1 MNSLEIRNGIN
12 HLIDMYPVLRRI
24 ISQTQPCSI
33 KRRKNYYSSLVQAI
47 INQQLSI
54 KVGESIYKNFSAH
67 FGKHVKPENVA
78 AMPVDELRKFGLSNA
93 KAIYVK
99 NLSEKILSNQLSFNN
114 ISRKS
119 NDEIIDELTK
129 VKGIGVWTAHMFL
142 IFTLGRPASQGEL
155 DVLPV
160 GDPGIKNA
168 LRKKYHLKELPD
180 ETKVAALCE
189 KKKWKPYQSI
199 TSWYLWMSLEL

>member
-12 HLIDMYPVLRRI
+12 HLNDIDPVLREI
-24 ISQTQPCSI
+24 ISQTQLCSI
-33 KRRKNYYSSLVQAI
+33 KRRRNYYPSLVHAI
-47 INQQLSI
+47 INQQLSV
-54 KVGESIYKNFSAH
+54 KAGESIYKKFSTH
-67 FGKHVKPENVA
+67 FGKQVMPENVA
-78 AMPVDELRKFGLSNA
+78 ATPVEELRKFGLSNA

-99 NLSEKILSNQLSFNN
+99 DLSEKIISNKLSFKK
-114 ISRKS
+114 ISQKS

-142 IFTLGRPASQGEL
+142 IFTLGRL

-160 GDPGIKNA
+160 GDLGIKNA
-168 LRKKYHLKELPD
+168 IRKNYHLKELPD
-180 ETKVAALCE
+180 ETKVAELCE

-199 TSWYLWMSLEL
+199 ASWYLWMSLEL

>member
-12 HLIDMYPVLRRI
+12 HLNDRDPILRGI
-24 ISQTQPCSI
+24 ISQTKPCSI
-33 KRRKNYYSSLVQAI
+33 KRRKNYYPSLIQAI
-47 INQQLSI
+47 INQQLSV
-54 KVGESIYKNFSAH
+54 KAGESIYGKFSAH
-67 FGKHVKPENVA
+67 FGKHVKPEDIA
-78 AMPVDELRKFGLSNA
+78 ATPVEELRKFGLSNA

-99 NLSEKILSNQLSFNN
+99 DLSDKILSNQLSFKKL
-114 ISRKS
+114 SQKS
-119 NDEIIDELTK
+119 NGEIIGELTK

-142 IFTLGRPASQGEL
+142 IFTLGRL

-160 GDPGIKNA
+160 GDLGIKNA
-168 LRKKYHLKELPD
+168 IRKNYRLKVLPD

-199 TSWYLWMSLEL
+199 ASWYLWMSLEL